1 MVHVIATVRLQDG
14 TREAFLDQLRQIV
27 SDVHAENGCLQYEA
41 AIDLSTGLAAQPPL
55 RDDVVTVVE
64 QWRDLAAL
72 KAHLAAP
79 HMIAYRER
87 VKSMVIGTTLHVL
100 TPVAGSRN

>member
-1 MVHVIATVRLQDG
+1 MVHVIATIQLQDG
-14 TREAFLDQLRQIV
+14 TREAFLDHFRQIV
-27 SDVHAENGCLQYEA
+27 SAVRAEDGCLQYEGTV
-41 AIDLSTGLAAQPPL
+41 DLQTGLGAQPPL
-55 RDDVVTVVE
+55 RDDAMTVVE

-87 VKSMVIGTTLHVL
+87 VKAMVIRTTLHVL
-100 TPVAGSRN
+100 TPVPGNPD